1 MPISSHLSNL
11 PYIVMWPSHLKSI
24 SIWPIG
30 ATYPIGRCLESCDS
44 YTEYPTN
51 TNIFAHYINKY
62 TGWSH
67 ITTPRTQVLL
77 QTSWSRR
84 WIFLVTSW
92 CGHTYWCAD
101 LMGSWSKSGICTHIF
116 TTAIKLP
123 TIPSP
128 TASSPNLPVEN
139 NSPNSKAGGKARM
152 NSSKPTS
159 TTSTVSSHLKIL
171 LYPIHHSQFSQ
182 RGRF

>member
-1 MPISSHLSNL
+1 MKSCDHQIWNVIKKWFIMMPISSHLSNL

-51 TNIFAHYINKY
+51 TNIFAHYINIY

-77 QTSWSRR
+77 QTSRCPIWVYPGN
-84 WIFLVTSW
+84 IMMLLQVCLA
-92 CGHTYWCAD
+92 CGGPHS
-101 LMGSWSKSGICTHIF
+101 LQQPGIHGPQKTCPQIRYHVDGATAVVLRQ
-116 TTAIKLP
+116 TTW
-123 TIPSP
+123 
-128 TASSPNLPVEN
+128 
-139 NSPNSKAGGKARM
+139 R
-152 NSSKPTS
+152 
-159 TTSTVSSHLKIL
+159 
-171 LYPIHHSQFSQ
+171 
-182 RGRF
+182 